1 MGHKV
6 VLLLFSIK
14 MNGCPVAAHEEQ
26 SVGNHTQFK
35 KPKKKQPSAIRSPQ
49 KTTLL
54 KSSYKIFFSII
65 NKSTFSQTI
74 SMGKVINTA

>member
-1 MGHKV
+1 
-6 VLLLFSIK
+6 

-35 KPKKKQPSAIRSPQ
+35 KSKKKQPSAIRSPQ

-65 NKSTFSQTI
+65 NKSKFPQTFPW
-74 SMGKVINTA
+74 GR